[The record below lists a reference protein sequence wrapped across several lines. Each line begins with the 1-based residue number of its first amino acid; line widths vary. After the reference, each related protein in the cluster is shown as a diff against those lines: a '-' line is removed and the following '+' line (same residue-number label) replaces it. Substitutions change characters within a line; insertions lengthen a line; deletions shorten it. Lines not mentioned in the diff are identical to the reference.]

1 MNDTIILETEGI
13 IIVEMLKDEIICAE
27 ALSELSSDDFSLE
40 YPKIIFESMVETF
53 QKGEKVDAVTIQS
66 KWKPE
71 QKNELKQYL
80 FECSKAVVSLEA
92 YREHIKALKNAS
104 TFRRARAKNAEL
116 YDLFSASSDI
126 ELLQEKAGEVLREFD
141 KTAQEKGFTL
151 ESCFNNFIERIGCKR
166 EYIETGIKAIDKYV
180 KIEKGDF
187 IIIGGRPSTG
197 KTALTLQ
204 MALKMAESYKVVYFS
219 FETAQNKLF
228 DRIMAFKTMTDFS
241 KIKSGELNLKD
252 KQFYIENYSEYFK
265 KINFKIVNAAGMNVT
280 QIQSNAI
287 AEKADIIFI
296 DYLGLI
302 NIGNDK
308 LSNYEKI
315 SRISVMLHT
324 MAQSLNIAVFAL
336 CQLHRGGEREPGM
349 EALRDS
355 GQIEQDADAIIL
367 LARKFDNNVEIEGQR
382 DIRIVKNKD
391 GETVCFDMTFQGNYQ
406 RFSSAP
412 KCDYYVDTPF
422 PE

>member
-1 MNDTIILETEGI
+1 MNDTIIFETEGI
-13 IIVEMLKDEIICAE
+13 IIAEMLKDEIICAE
-27 ALSELSSDDFSLE
+27 GLSELSSDDFSLA

-80 FECSKAVVSLEA
+80 FECSEAVVSLEA

-104 TFRRARAKNAEL
+104 TFRRARAKTAEL

-141 KTAQEKGFTL
+141 KTAQDKGFTL

-308 LSNYEKI
+308 LSNYEKT

-336 CQLHRGGEREPGM
+336 CQLHRGSEREPGM

-412 KCDYYVDTPF
+412 KCDYYVDIPF

>member
-80 FECSKAVVSLEA
+80 IERSKAVVSLEA

-104 TFRRARAKNAEL
+104 TFRRARAKAAEL

-141 KTAQEKGFTL
+141 KTAQDKGFTL